1 MKIKNLTQITRALVV
16 RLALLILKHSSD
28 GAVVKLFDTSL
39 YITREKLI
47 AQKQISSV
55 KQAWLQGK
63 PLARLVHRALHDLN
77 LKASTYLV
85 NNLVFNNSYGRSTK
99 AREKFFQSE
108 GFFPPYTLL
117 ISPTMRCNLKCVGCY
132 ASEYTRK
139 DDLPPEVF
147 NRVLSE
153 ARDLGIYFITV
164 LGGEPFL
171 REDLWD
177 MCARYHDLYFNVFT
191 NGTLITDASLKQ
203 LKRLGNVA
211 VTVSLE
217 GMQEVTDARRGQ
229 GVFARTMQAF
239 DDLRSAGLLY
249 GFSTMVTRQNI
260 MEICSDAFVSML
272 VEKGCF
278 FGWHFLYIPV
288 GRAPD
293 PALMP
298 TAQQREY
305 LRVNGARRIR
315 EKYPLFVIDF
325 WNDAPYVGGCIAAG
339 KDYVHVNANGDVEPC
354 IFTHFAVDNVK
365 EKSLRE
371 ALTSPF
377 FRGIRARQPF
387 DKNLLLP
394 CQLIDH
400 PHIFREVFNEYHPR
414 PTHPGA
420 DTLVSEL
427 APFLDEYAKQERELM
442 DAAWQKD
449 FLDHGFEWKSLK
461 GVRVN
466 K

>member
-85 NNLVFNNSYGRSTK
+85 NNLVFNNSYGSSTK

-249 GFSTMVTRQNI
+249 GFSTMVTRQKI
-260 MEICSDAFVSML
+260 ME
-272 VEKGCF
+272 
-278 FGWHFLYIPV
+278 
-288 GRAPD
+288 
-293 PALMP
+293 
-298 TAQQREY
+298 
-305 LRVNGARRIR
+305 
-315 EKYPLFVIDF
+315 
-325 WNDAPYVGGCIAAG
+325 
-339 KDYVHVNANGDVEPC
+339 
-354 IFTHFAVDNVK
+354 
-365 EKSLRE
+365 
-371 ALTSPF
+371 
-377 FRGIRARQPF
+377 
-387 DKNLLLP
+387 
-394 CQLIDH
+394 
-400 PHIFREVFNEYHPR
+400 
-414 PTHPGA
+414 
-420 DTLVSEL
+420 
-427 APFLDEYAKQERELM
+427 
-442 DAAWQKD
+442 
-449 FLDHGFEWKSLK
+449 
-461 GVRVN
+461 
-466 K
+466 